1 MMNRYGDDESYKD
14 AIKEDF
20 IEGDEIE
27 LLIVVDKLL
36 TGFDAPRA
44 TVLYVDKPMKEHT
57 LLQAIARVNRLYE
70 GKDYG
75 LIIDYRGLL
84 DKLDQAMQMYSGAGL
99 ENFDPKDLDGAI
111 YDVISI

>member
-1 MMNRYGDDESYKD
+1 MEVQKNYED
-14 AIKEDF
+14 AIKDEF
-20 IEGDEIE
+20 VKGDDID

-57 LLQAIARVNRLYE
+57 LFQAIARVNRLYE

-84 DKLDQAMQMYSGAGL
+84 
-99 ENFDPKDLDGAI
+99 NN
-111 YDVISI
+111 